1 MCLTFIERRLYIRY
15 SYKSMLELDS
25 RCEGENASVNGQS
38 CDLADKRELPAAGVI
53 IP

>member
-1 MCLTFIERRLYIRY
+1 
-15 SYKSMLELDS
+15 MLELGLQ
-25 RCEGENASVNGQS
+25 REGENASVNGQS